1 MRAQTQCQITVKES
15 QLNENEKDVDFECEK
30 QPLLCRKNTQKVS
43 QPLPRKSTFRE
54 KLPPLLIS
62 VIIVFYFSYFTMGY
76 ILPNLF
82 PTLYTFKSPLIPPI
96 PTNKKN
102 KYSSYL
108 MIFLLLF
115 SFANLIISFIKTVF
129 TQCDEIPNDSLWQIS
144 PPDYLTPQEKMEY
157 TALRMLKFEKQLN
170 SNKNKISLND
180 FMNETRDLSRSPTSS
195 ASTTSSVS
203 NDDYY
208 IVNERDKD
216 GEVRFCKT
224 CNKFKPDRSHHCKFC
239 DRCYLKLDHHCFWV
253 NNCIS
258 ISNYKYF
265 YCFIFYVWILCIQFF
280 IVFYPVFTQIYT
292 KTRKNRNFRS
302 FVTAFFL
309 SSAMVALLIFLFSFL
324 LWCYHVMLGLNNF
337 TSFEYNALVKE
348 IDTKNAEKFVE
359 YSKFDKNI
367 KIPKYIPLKSKYD
380 IGKWNNWTQLFGHN
394 ILLWFIPIKTEN
406 NEEGANTGFNFK
418 TNEGESIEVIASI

>member
-115 SFANLIISFIKTVF
+115 SFANLIIGFIKTVF

-157 TALRMLKFEKQLN
+157 TALRMLKSEKQLN
-170 SNKNKISLND
+170 SNKNKMSLND
-180 FMNETRDLSRSPTSS
+180 FMNATRDLSR
-195 ASTTSSVS
+195 
-203 NDDYY
+203 
-208 IVNERDKD
+208 
-216 GEVRFCKT
+216 C
-224 CNKFKPDRSHHCKFC
+224 
-239 DRCYLKLDHHCFWV
+239 
-253 NNCIS
+253 
-258 ISNYKYF
+258 
-265 YCFIFYVWILCIQFF
+265 
-280 IVFYPVFTQIYT
+280 
-292 KTRKNRNFRS
+292 
-302 FVTAFFL
+302 
-309 SSAMVALLIFLFSFL
+309 
-324 LWCYHVMLGLNNF
+324 
-337 TSFEYNALVKE
+337 
-348 IDTKNAEKFVE
+348 
-359 YSKFDKNI
+359 
-367 KIPKYIPLKSKYD
+367 
-380 IGKWNNWTQLFGHN
+380 
-394 ILLWFIPIKTEN
+394 
-406 NEEGANTGFNFK
+406 
-418 TNEGESIEVIASI
+418 